1 MSLRKIEIGQLVK
14 SVAGR
19 DTNHIYMVIGFI
31 EPKYVLLTDGKERSA
46 AKPKKKNIRHV
57 NVLNSIAEDVAETLK
72 TGAQVTD
79 EDIRRTITSLC
90 APDNM

>member
-19 DTNHIYMVIGFI
+19 DIGHIYVVAGFV
-31 EPKYVLLTDGKERSA
+31 EPKYVLLIDGRERSV

-57 NVLNSIAEDVAETLK
+57 NVLNSIAKDVAETLK

-90 APDNM
+90 TPDNM

>member
-14 SVAGR
+14 SIAGR
-19 DTNHIYMVIGFI
+19 DFGHIYMAVGFV
-31 EPKYVLLTDGKERSA
+31 EPKFVLLTDGRERSV
-46 AKPKKKNIRHV
+46 AKPKKKNIRHL
-57 NVLNSIAEDVAETLK
+57 NVLNSIAKDVAETLK